1 MISDRERQESPTT
14 NLTVCATIGNPCIV
28 RLRSFQTDRQQ
39 ILGGILKSCT
49 VLATVLGIY
58 PAVAE
63 DVPAEIPAI
72 GAARVEQAPEINGLV
87 DEALWDAIAPAT
99 GFIQQNPDEGAL
111 STERTEVRIAF
122 DDSNLYFGII
132 CFDREP
138 ENIVVTQNRRDGSL
152 IDTDS
157 IQILIDSYNDGQ
169 NAFVFGT
176 SPTGIEFDAQVTK
189 AGQTRG
195 SAGGP
200 ARAGGAGGGGAQRA
214 GAAAFNLNWDAAWK
228 VRSQVTERG
237 WESEIAIP
245 FRTLR
250 YRPGTDQTW
259 GLNISRNIRRRN
271 ELSFWSPVS
280 RAFEFTQIEIAGKL
294 HGIEARS
301 HRNLKLLPYVIS
313 GFSQDFRLDEGRTER
328 KFNGGLDLKYSLTPG
343 LTLDGTI
350 NTDFA
355 QVEVDD
361 VQINLTRFDLFFP
374 EKRPFF
380 LENSGFFEFGTPRE
394 VEIFFSR
401 RIGLD
406 ENRQQVPID
415 AGARMSGKMGKY
427 QVGLLNMQTRDVEGR
442 APANNYAVGRVSR
455 ELPNRSSI
463 GVIAVNRQTAGSFE
477 GPRGYNRTFGAD
489 ANIGIGKF
497 GNWFNYVAGTQSPGL
512 EGSSHAY
519 SSRFDY
525 DDATHR
531 VSVSYLEVG
540 ENFNPEVGFVRRVRF
555 RNPSASYRYTY
566 YPKKGAWRTIE
577 PHAFI
582 QNWYTLGTN
591 EKESGF
597 EHYHFDSR
605 LQNGGRLGLAYNRN
619 FELLRRPFAVFPGI
633 KVPEGAYQFGETIA
647 NFQSDPSA
655 VAFGGGSVAKG
666 NFYSGD
672 ITAFSLTGGVR
683 KGQNLT
689 WTLTWA
695 RNMIDLPV
703 GAFNTDLASLR
714 FNWSISTK
722 SYFQTLSQYS
732 NRTNQMSHNLRLGL
746 LSTSA
751 TGLFVVYNTGMLMRD
766 YIDPHSVERRLETH
780 AFFIKFNYLLDY

>member
-1 MISDRERQESPTT
+1 MNGR
-14 NLTVCATIGNPCIV
+14 
-28 RLRSFQTDRQQ
+28 
-39 ILGGILKSCT
+39 
-49 VLATVLGIY
+49 IY
-58 PAVAE
+58 PLALGVLHLGAAGLAQETASNVPSVQAVRIATPPELDGSVDE
-63 DVPAEIPAI
+63 DVW
-72 GAARVEQAPEINGLV
+72 GSV
-87 DEALWDAIAPAT
+87 APAT
-99 GFIQQNPDEGAL
+99 AFIQQNPDEGAPA
-111 STERTEVRIAF
+111 TERTEVRITF
-122 DDSNLYFGII
+122 DDQNLYFGIV

-152 IDTDS
+152 DDTDS
-157 IQILIDSYNDGQ
+157 VQLLIDAYNDGQ

-195 SAGGP
+195 SGGGP
-200 ARAGGAGGGGAQRA
+200 ARAGGGGGAQRA
-214 GAAAFNLNWDAAWK
+214 GAAAFNLNWDAVWT
-228 VRSQVTERG
+228 VRSQVTDRG

-250 YRPGTDQTW
+250 YKPGTDQTW

-280 RAFEFTQIEIAGKL
+280 RAFEFSQVELAGQL
-294 HGIEARS
+294 HGLETKS
-301 HRNLKLLPYVIS
+301 HRNIKLLPYVLGGLS
-313 GFSQDFRLDEGRTER
+313 RDYRLTEGRTDR
-328 KFNGGLDLKYSLTPG
+328 TIRGGLDIKYGLTPG
-343 LTLDGTI
+343 LTLDGTV

-380 LENSGFFEFGTPRE
+380 LENSGFFEFGSPRE

-406 ENRQQVPID
+406 DNRQEVPID
-415 AGARMSGKMGKY
+415 AGARISGKIGKY
-427 QVGLLNMQTRDVEGR
+427 QVGVLNMQSRNVEGR
-442 APANNYAVGRVSR
+442 GPANNYSVARVSR
-455 ELPNRSSI
+455 ELANRTSI
-463 GVIAVNRQTAGSFE
+463 GVIAVNRETVGNQE
-477 GPRGYNRTFGAD
+477 GYREFNRTFGAD

-497 GNWFNYVAGTQSPGL
+497 GNWFNYVAGTQTPGL
-512 EGSSHAY
+512 SGSSHAY

-531 VSVSYLEVG
+531 VSVGYLEVG
-540 ENFNPEVGFVRRVRF
+540 KNFNPEAGFVRRVKF
-555 RNPSASYRYTY
+555 RKPNASYRYTY

-577 PHAFI
+577 PHAFF
-582 QNWYTLGTN
+582 QNWYSLDTN

-597 EHYHFDSR
+597 EHFHLDSR

-619 FELLRRPFAVFPGI
+619 FERLSVPFGVFPGVEI
-633 KVPEGAYQFGETIA
+633 PTGRYQFGETIA

-655 VAFGGGSVAKG
+655 PLFGGGSIAVG

-672 ITAFSLTGGVR
+672 ITAYSFNGGVR

-695 RNMIDLPV
+695 RNDIDLPM
-703 GAFNTDLASLR
+703 ASFKTDLASLR
-714 FNWSISTK
+714 FNWSITSK
-722 SYFQTLSQYS
+722 SYIQTLSQYS
-732 NRTNQMSHNLRLGL
+732 NRTNQLAHNIRLGL
-746 LSTSA
+746 LSTSS
-751 TGLFVVYNTGMLMRD
+751 TGLYVVYNTGMLMRD
-766 YIDPHSVERRLETH
+766 YVDPHSVERRVETQ

>member
-1 MISDRERQESPTT
+1 MDRPVTRFVLLCLALAWGGGPLAAQRTTDSVPSIRAVRVDSVPEFDGIVNES
-14 NLTVCATIGNPCIV
+14 LWE
-28 RLRSFQTDRQQ
+28 
-39 ILGGILKSCT
+39 
-49 VLATVLGIY
+49 
-58 PAVAE
+58 AV
-63 DVPAEIPAI
+63 P
-72 GAARVEQAPEINGLV
+72 
-87 DEALWDAIAPAT
+87 PAT
-99 GFIQQNPDEGAL
+99 GFIQQNPDEGAP

-122 DDSNLYFGII
+122 DDANMYFGII
-132 CFDREP
+132 CFDSQP

-157 IQILIDSYNDGQ
+157 IQLLIDTYNDGQ

-176 SPTGIEFDAQVTK
+176 SPTGVEFDAQVTK

-195 SAGGP
+195 FGGGP

-214 GAAAFNLNWDAAWK
+214 GAAAFNLNWDAVWR
-228 VRSQVTERG
+228 VRSQVTSRG
-237 WESEIAIP
+237 WESEIVIP

-250 YRPGTDQTW
+250 YKPGIDQTW
-259 GLNISRNIRRRN
+259 GLNISRNLRRRN

-280 RAFEFTQIEIAGKL
+280 RAFEFTQIEIAGQL
-294 HGIEARS
+294 HGVEAKT
-301 HRNLKLLPYVIS
+301 HRNLKLLPYVI
-313 GFSQDFRLDEGRTER
+313 GGLSQDFRQAEDRTKR
-328 KFNGGLDLKYSLTPG
+328 KLNGGLDLKYSLTPG
-343 LTLDGTI
+343 LTLDGTV

-380 LENSGFFEFGTPRE
+380 LENSGFFEFGSPRE

-406 ENRQQVPID
+406 ENRQEVPID
-415 AGARMSGKMGKY
+415 GGARMSGKVGKY
-427 QVGLLNMQTRDVEGR
+427 QVGVLNMQTRNFEGR
-442 APANNYAVGRVSR
+442 APANNYAVGRLSR
-455 ELPNRSSI
+455 ELPNRSSV
-463 GVIAVNRQTAGSFE
+463 GVIAVNRQTVGSHE
-477 GPRGYNRTFGAD
+477 GVREFNRTFGAD

-497 GNWFNYVAGTQSPGL
+497 GNWFNYVAGTQTPGL

-525 DDATHR
+525 DDAIHR
-531 VSVSYLEVG
+531 MSVSYLEVG
-540 ENFNPEVGFVRRVRF
+540 ENFNPEVGFVRRVKF
-555 RNPSASYRYTY
+555 RKPSASYRYTY
-566 YPKKGAWRTIE
+566 YPKKGAWRTVE
-577 PHAFI
+577 PHAFV

-597 EHYHFDSR
+597 EHYHLDSR

-619 FELLRRPFAVFPGI
+619 FERLRVPFGVFPGVRI
-633 KVPEGAYQFGETIA
+633 PVGAYQFGETIA

-655 VAFGGGSVAKG
+655 TFFGGGTFAVG
-666 NFYSGD
+666 DFYSGD
-672 ITAFSLTGGVR
+672 ITAYSLTGGAR

-695 RNMIDLPV
+695 RNIIDLPV
-703 GAFNTDLASLR
+703 GEFHTDLASLR
-714 FNWSISTK
+714 FNWSITPK

-732 NRTNQMSHNLRLGL
+732 NRTNRLSHNIRLGL
-746 LSTSA
+746 LSTSS

-766 YIDPHSVERRLETH
+766 YLDPHSTDRRLETQ
-780 AFFIKFNYLLDY
+780 AFFVKFNYLLDY

>member
-1 MISDRERQESPTT
+1 MGLPMESSEIP
-14 NLTVCATIGNPCIV
+14 G
-28 RLRSFQTDRQQ
+28 QTSEDSARRRMNRTLALLSVAALSLPFSSLAQQ
-39 ILGGILKSCT
+39 VPES
-49 VLATVLGIY
+49 V
-58 PAVAE
+58 PAVHAVRFE
-63 DVPAEIPAI
+63 RPPELDGLISEEIWNSIPPAKDF
-72 GAARVEQAPEINGLV
+72 V
-87 DEALWDAIAPAT
+87 
-99 GFIQQNPDEGAL
+99 QQNPDEGAL
-111 STERTEVRIAF
+111 STQRTEVRIGF
-122 DDSNLYFGII
+122 DENNLYFGII
-132 CFDREP
+132 CFDTEP
-138 ENIVVTQNRRDGSL
+138 ERIVVTQNRRDGSL
-152 IDTDS
+152 EDTDS
-157 IQILIDSYNDGQ
+157 VQLLIDAYNDGQ

-195 SAGGP
+195 SGGGP
-200 ARAGGAGGGGAQRA
+200 ARAGGGAGAQRA
-214 GAAAFNLNWDAAWK
+214 GAAAFNLNWDAVWR
-228 VRSQVTERG
+228 VRSQITERG

-250 YRPGTDQTW
+250 YRPGSDQTW

-280 RAFEFTQIEIAGKL
+280 RAFQFSQIELAGKL
-294 HGIEARS
+294 HGIEAHT
-301 HRNLKLLPYVIS
+301 HRNLKLLPYVI
-313 GFSQDFRLDEGRTER
+313 GGLSQDFRRAEGRSDAEID
-328 KFNGGLDLKYSLTPG
+328 GGLDVKYSLTPG
-343 LTLDGTI
+343 LTLDGTV

-380 LENSGFFEFGTPRE
+380 LENSGFFEFGSPRE

-406 ENRQQVPID
+406 ENRQEVPID
-415 AGARMSGKMGKY
+415 AGGRVSGKMGKY
-427 QVGLLNMQTRDVEGR
+427 QVGFLNMQTRHVDGR
-442 APANNYAVGRVSR
+442 APSNNYAVARVSR

-463 GVIAVNRQTAGSFE
+463 GVIGVNRQSVGDRE
-477 GPRGYNRTFGAD
+477 GVGAYNRTFGAD
-489 ANIGIGKF
+489 ANIGIGKYA
-497 GNWFNYVAGTQSPGL
+497 NWFTYAAGTRTPGL
-512 EGSSHAY
+512 EGEAHAY
-519 SSRFDY
+519 SSRLDF

-540 ENFNPEVGFVRRVRF
+540 GNFNPEVGFVRRVRF
-555 RNPSASYRYTY
+555 RKPSASYRYTY

-577 PHAFI
+577 PHAFF

-591 EKESGF
+591 DKESGF
-597 EHYHFDSR
+597 EHYHLDSR

-619 FELLRRPFAVFPGI
+619 FERISKPFVVFPGVTI
-633 KVPEGAYQFGETIA
+633 PIGRYQFGETIA

-655 VAFGGGSVAKG
+655 TLFGGGTFAVG
-666 NFYSGD
+666 DFYSGE
-672 ITAFSLTGGVR
+672 ITALGLTGGVR

-689 WTLTWA
+689 WTFSWS
-695 RNMIDLPV
+695 RNNIDLPV

-714 FNWSISTK
+714 FNWSITPK

-732 NRTNQMSHNLRLGL
+732 NRTNQLSHNIRLGL
-746 LSTSA
+746 LSTSS
-751 TGLFVVYNTGMLMRD
+751 TGLFVVYNAGMLMRD
-766 YIDPHSVERRLETH
+766 YMDPHSVERRIETQ

>member
-1 MISDRERQESPTT
+1 MNSRICP
-14 NLTVCATIGNPCIV
+14 I
-28 RLRSFQTDRQQ
+28 
-39 ILGGILKSCT
+39 
-49 VLATVLGIY
+49 VLAVLHLGAAGLAQETASNVPSVQAIRIAI
-58 PAVAE
+58 PPSLDGSVDE
-63 DVPAEIPAI
+63 DVW
-72 GAARVEQAPEINGLV
+72 RSV
-87 DEALWDAIAPAT
+87 APAT
-99 GFIQQNPDEGAL
+99 GFVQQNPDEGAPA
-111 STERTEVRIAF
+111 TERTEVRIAF
-122 DDSNLYFGII
+122 DDRNLYFGIV

-138 ENIVVTQNRRDGSL
+138 ESIVVTQNRRDGSL
-152 IDTDS
+152 DDTDS
-157 IQILIDSYNDGQ
+157 VQLLIDAYNDGQ

-176 SPTGIEFDAQVTK
+176 SPTGIEFDAQITK

-195 SAGGP
+195 SGGGP
-200 ARAGGAGGGGAQRA
+200 ARAGVGGGAQRA
-214 GAAAFNLNWDAAWK
+214 GAAAFNLNWDAVWT
-228 VRSQVTERG
+228 VRSQVTDRG

-250 YRPGTDQTW
+250 YKPGTDQTW

-280 RAFEFTQIEIAGKL
+280 RAFEFSQVELAGQL
-294 HGIEARS
+294 NGLEAKR
-301 HRNLKLLPYVIS
+301 HRNIKLLPYVL
-313 GFSQDFRLDEGRTER
+313 GGLSQDYRLAQGRTDR
-328 KFNGGLDLKYSLTPG
+328 TIRGGIDIKYGLTPG
-343 LTLDGTI
+343 LTLDGTV

-380 LENSGFFEFGTPRE
+380 LENSGFFEFGSPRE

-406 ENRQQVPID
+406 ENRREVPID
-415 AGARMSGKMGKY
+415 AGARISGKIGKY
-427 QVGLLNMQTRDVEGR
+427 QVGMLNMQSRNVEGR
-442 APANNYAVGRVSR
+442 TPANNYSVARVSR
-455 ELPNRSSI
+455 ELPNRTSI
-463 GVIAVNRQTAGSFE
+463 GVIAVNRETMGNQE
-477 GPRGYNRTFGAD
+477 GYGNFNRTFGAD

-497 GNWFNYVAGTQSPGL
+497 GNWFNYVAGTQTPGL
-512 EGSSHAY
+512 SGSAHAY

-531 VSVSYLEVG
+531 VSVGYLEVG

-555 RNPSASYRYTY
+555 RKPNASYRYTY
-566 YPKKGAWRTIE
+566 YPKNGAWRTVE
-577 PHAFI
+577 PHAFF
-582 QNWYTLGTN
+582 QNWYSLDTN

-597 EHYHFDSR
+597 EHFHLDSR

-619 FELLRRPFAVFPGI
+619 FERLSVPFGVFPGVEI
-633 KVPEGAYQFGETIA
+633 PVGRYQFGETIA

-655 VAFGGGSVAKG
+655 PLFGGGTLAVG

-672 ITAFSLTGGVR
+672 ITAYSFSGGVR

-695 RNMIDLPV
+695 RNDIELPT
-703 GAFNTDLASLR
+703 ASFKTDLASLR
-714 FNWSISTK
+714 FNWSITPK

-732 NRTNQMSHNLRLGL
+732 NRTNQLSHNIRLGL
-746 LSTSA
+746 LSTSS
-751 TGLFVVYNTGMLMRD
+751 TGLYVVYNTGILMRD
-766 YIDPHSVERRLETH
+766 YVDPHSVERRVETQ

>member
-1 MISDRERQESPTT
+1 MLGTAPISCFPGGPAPLLARVRVS
-14 NLTVCATIGNPCIV
+14 AT
-28 RLRSFQTDRQQ
+28 
-39 ILGGILKSCT
+39 LGLLC
-49 VLATVLGIY
+49 L
-58 PAVAE
+58 
-63 DVPAEIPAI
+63 
-72 GAARVEQAPEINGLV
+72 GAAATAQTVPSSVPMVRAAKVDTAPEVDGLV
-87 DEALWDAIAPAT
+87 NESVWDGIDPAT
-99 GFIQQNPDEGAL
+99 DFIQQNPDEGAL

-122 DDSNLYFGII
+122 DDANLYFGII
-132 CFDREP
+132 CFDSDP
-138 ENIVVTQNRRDGSL
+138 EHIVVTQNRRDGSL

-157 IQILIDSYNDGQ
+157 IQLLIDAYNDGQ

-176 SPTGIEFDAQVTK
+176 SPTGVEFDAQVTK

-195 SAGGP
+195 SGGGP

-214 GAAAFNLNWDAAWK
+214 GAAAFNLNWDAVWT
-228 VRSQVTERG
+228 VRSQVTARG
-237 WESEIAIP
+237 WESEISIP
-245 FRTLR
+245 FQTLR
-250 YRPGTDQTW
+250 YKPGKDQTW
-259 GLNISRNIRRRN
+259 GLNISRNLRRRN

-280 RAFEFTQIEIAGKL
+280 RAFEFTQVEIAGKL
-294 HGIEARS
+294 SGIEARA
-301 HRNLKLLPYVIS
+301 HRNLKLLPYVVG
-313 GFSQDFRLDEGRTER
+313 GFSQDFRLDEGRTDR
-328 KFNGGLDLKYSLTPG
+328 KITGGLDVKYGLTPG
-343 LTLDGTI
+343 LTLDGTV

-380 LENSGFFEFGTPRE
+380 LENSGFFEFGSPRE
-394 VEIFFSR
+394 VEVFFSR

-406 ENRQQVPID
+406 ENRREVPID
-415 AGARMSGKMGKY
+415 AGARISGKVGKY
-427 QVGLLNMQTRDVEGR
+427 QVGLLNMQTRDIEGQS
-442 APANNYAVGRVSR
+442 PANNYSVGRVSR
-455 ELPNRSSI
+455 ELPNRSSV
-463 GVIAVNRQTAGSFE
+463 GLIAVNRQTVGNREGSRE
-477 GPRGYNRTFGAD
+477 YNRSFGAD
-489 ANIGIGKF
+489 ANIGIGKY
-497 GNWFNYVAGTQSPGL
+497 GNWFSYAAGTQSPGL

-555 RNPSASYRYTY
+555 RKPSVSYRYTY

-577 PHAFI
+577 PHAFF
-582 QNWYTLGTN
+582 QHWYTLGTN

-597 EHYHFDSR
+597 EHYHLDSR
-605 LQNGGRLGLAYNRN
+605 LQNGGRLGLAHNRN
-619 FELLRRPFAVFPGI
+619 FELLRNPFRVFPGVN
-633 KVPEGAYQFGETIA
+633 VPVGKYQFGETIA

-655 VAFGGGSVAKG
+655 VMFGGGSFAVG
-666 NFYSGD
+666 SFYDGD
-672 ITAFSLTGGVR
+672 ITTYSLSGGVR

-703 GAFNTDLASLR
+703 GAFNTDLATLR
-714 FNWSISTK
+714 FNWSITSK

-732 NRTNQMSHNLRLGL
+732 NRTNQLSHNIRLGL
-746 LSTSA
+746 LSTSS

-766 YIDPHSVERRLETH
+766 YLDPHSVERRLETH
-780 AFFIKFNYLLDY
+780 AFFVKFNYLLDY

>member
-1 MISDRERQESPTT
+1 MQLLSVQVHNSRHPGKVLKLQ
-14 NLTVCATIGNPCIV
+14 TIFAV
-28 RLRSFQTDRQQ
+28 
-39 ILGGILKSCT
+39 
-49 VLATVLGIY
+49 VLGCCPLLAQETPTY
-58 PAVAE
+58 
-63 DVPAEIPAI
+63 VPTINA
-72 GAARVEQAPEINGLV
+72 GRVEQPPEIDGVVN
-87 DEALWDAIAPAT
+87 EAMWDSLAPAT
-99 GFIQQNPDEGAL
+99 GFIQQNPDEGAP

-132 CFDREP
+132 CFDRDP

-157 IQILIDSYNDGQ
+157 IQILIDAYNDGQ

-214 GAAAFNLNWDAAWK
+214 GAAAFNLNWDGVWR

-237 WESEIAIP
+237 WESEVVIP

-250 YRPGTDQTW
+250 YRPGADQTW
-259 GLNISRNIRRRN
+259 GLNFSRNIRRRN

-294 HGIEARS
+294 RGIEAKS

-313 GFSQDFRLDEGRTER
+313 GFSQDFRLAEGRTER

-343 LTLDGTI
+343 LTLDGTL

-406 ENRQQVPID
+406 ENRLQVPID
-415 AGARMSGKMGKY
+415 AGARVSGKMGKY
-427 QVGLLNMQTRDVEGR
+427 QVGLLNMQTRDIEGR

-477 GPRGYNRTFGAD
+477 GVREYNRTFGAD
-489 ANIGIGKF
+489 ANIGIGKY
-497 GNWFNYVAGTQSPGL
+497 GNWFNYIAGTQSPGL

-531 VSVSYLEVG
+531 ISVSYLEVG

-555 RNPSASYRYTY
+555 RKPSASYRYTY
-566 YPKKGAWRTIE
+566 YPTKGAWRTIE
-577 PHAFI
+577 PHAFV

-619 FELLRRPFAVFPGI
+619 FELLRRPFAVFPGV
-633 KVPEGAYQFGETIA
+633 KVPVGAYQFGETIA

-666 NFYSGD
+666 SFYSGD
-672 ITAFSLTGGVR
+672 ITALSLTGGVR

-714 FNWSISTK
+714 FNWSITPK
-722 SYFQTLSQYS
+722 SYFQTLSQFS
-732 NRTNQMSHNLRLGL
+732 NRTNQLSHNLRLGL
-746 LSTSA
+746 LSTSS
-751 TGLFVVYNTGMLMRD
+751 TGLFIVYNTGMLMRD
-766 YIDPHSVERRLETH
+766 YLDPHSVERRLETH

>member
-1 MISDRERQESPTT
+1 MGLPMESSEIP
-14 NLTVCATIGNPCIV
+14 G
-28 RLRSFQTDRQQ
+28 QTSEDSARRRMNRTLALLSVAALSLPFSSLAQQ
-39 ILGGILKSCT
+39 VPES
-49 VLATVLGIY
+49 V
-58 PAVAE
+58 PAVHAVRFE
-63 DVPAEIPAI
+63 RPPELDGLISEEIWNSIPPAKDF
-72 GAARVEQAPEINGLV
+72 V
-87 DEALWDAIAPAT
+87 
-99 GFIQQNPDEGAL
+99 QQNPDEGAL
-111 STERTEVRIAF
+111 STQRTEVRIGF
-122 DDSNLYFGII
+122 DENNLYFGII
-132 CFDREP
+132 CFDTEP
-138 ENIVVTQNRRDGSL
+138 ERIVVTQNRRDGSL
-152 IDTDS
+152 EDTDS
-157 IQILIDSYNDGQ
+157 VQLLIDAYNDGQ

-195 SAGGP
+195 SGGGP
-200 ARAGGAGGGGAQRA
+200 ARAGGGAGAQRA
-214 GAAAFNLNWDAAWK
+214 GAAAFNLNWDAVWR
-228 VRSQVTERG
+228 VRSQITERG

-250 YRPGTDQTW
+250 YRPGSDQTW

-280 RAFEFTQIEIAGKL
+280 RAFQFSQIELAGKL
-294 HGIEARS
+294 HGIEAHT
-301 HRNLKLLPYVIS
+301 HRNLKLLPYVI
-313 GFSQDFRLDEGRTER
+313 GGLSQDFRRAEGRSDAEID
-328 KFNGGLDLKYSLTPG
+328 GGLDVKYSLTPG
-343 LTLDGTI
+343 LTLDGTV

-380 LENSGFFEFGTPRE
+380 LENSGFFEFGSPRE

-406 ENRQQVPID
+406 ENRQEVPID
-415 AGARMSGKMGKY
+415 AGGRVSGKMGKY
-427 QVGLLNMQTRDVEGR
+427 QVGFLNMQTRHVDGR
-442 APANNYAVGRVSR
+442 APSNNYAVARVSR

-463 GVIAVNRQTAGSFE
+463 GVIGVNRQSVGDRE
-477 GPRGYNRTFGAD
+477 GVGAYNRTFGAD
-489 ANIGIGKF
+489 ANIGIGKYA
-497 GNWFNYVAGTQSPGL
+497 NWFTYVAGTRTPGR
-512 EGSSHAY
+512 EGEAHAY
-519 SSRFDY
+519 SSRLDF

-540 ENFNPEVGFVRRVRF
+540 GNFNPEVGFVRRVRF
-555 RNPSASYRYTY
+555 RKPSASYRYTY

-577 PHAFI
+577 PHAFF

-591 EKESGF
+591 DKESGF
-597 EHYHFDSR
+597 EHYHLDSR

-619 FELLRRPFAVFPGI
+619 FERISKPFVVFPGVTI
-633 KVPEGAYQFGETIA
+633 PIGRYQFGETIA

-655 VAFGGGSVAKG
+655 TLFGGGTFAVG
-666 NFYSGD
+666 DFYSGE
-672 ITAFSLTGGVR
+672 ITALGLTGGVR

-689 WTLTWA
+689 WTFSWS
-695 RNMIDLPV
+695 RNNIDLPV

-714 FNWSISTK
+714 FNWSITPK

-732 NRTNQMSHNLRLGL
+732 NRTNQLSHNIRLGL
-746 LSTSA
+746 LSTSS
-751 TGLFVVYNTGMLMRD
+751 TGLFVVYNAGMLMRD
-766 YIDPHSVERRLETH
+766 YMDPHSVERRIETQ

>member
-1 MISDRERQESPTT
+1 MSRRVAALGLAIAGLSGEGSAQR
-14 NLTVCATIGNPCIV
+14 ATEG
-28 RLRSFQTDRQQ
+28 L
-39 ILGGILKSCT
+39 
-49 VLATVLGIY
+49 
-58 PAVAE
+58 
-63 DVPAEIPAI
+63 
-72 GAARVEQAPEINGLV
+72 PEIRSVRIEQPPEFDGLV
-87 DEALWDAIAPAT
+87 DEDLWNQIEPAT
-99 GFIQQNPDEGAL
+99 GFIQQNPDEGAP
-111 STERTEVRIAF
+111 STERTEVRVAF

-132 CFDREP
+132 CFDSQP

-157 IQILIDSYNDGQ
+157 IQILIDTYNDGQ
-169 NAFVFGT
+169 NAFVFAT
-176 SPTGIEFDAQVTK
+176 SPTGVEFDAQVTK

-195 SAGGP
+195 SGGGP

-214 GAAAFNLNWDAAWK
+214 GAAAFNLNWDAVWR
-228 VRSQVTERG
+228 VRSQVTARG
-237 WESEIAIP
+237 WESEIVIP

-250 YRPGTDQTW
+250 YKPGPDQSW
-259 GLNISRNIRRRN
+259 GLNVSRNLRRRN

-280 RAFEFTQIEIAGKL
+280 RAFEFTQIEIAGQL
-294 HGIEARS
+294 HGIEAKS
-301 HRNLKLLPYVIS
+301 HRNLKLLPYVI
-313 GFSQDFRLDEGRTER
+313 GGVSQDYRLDEGRTDR
-328 KFNGGLDLKYSLTPG
+328 KLKGGLDLKYSLTPG
-343 LTLDGTI
+343 LTLDGTV

-380 LENSGFFEFGTPRE
+380 LENSGFFEFGSPRE

-406 ENRQQVPID
+406 ENRREVPID
-415 AGARMSGKMGKY
+415 GGARMSGKVGKY
-427 QVGLLNMQTRDVEGR
+427 QVGVLNMQTRQVDGR
-442 APANNYAVGRVSR
+442 TPANNYSVGRLSR

-463 GVIAVNRQTAGSFE
+463 GVIAVNRESVGDQE
-477 GPRGYNRTFGAD
+477 GLGGYNRTFGAD

-497 GNWFNYVAGTQSPGL
+497 GNWFNYVAGTQTHGL

-531 VSVSYLEVG
+531 ISVGYLEVG
-540 ENFNPEVGFVRRVRF
+540 ENFNPEVGFVRRVKF
-555 RNPSASYRYTY
+555 RKPNASYRYTY
-566 YPKKGAWRTIE
+566 YPKKGAWRTLE
-577 PHAFI
+577 PHAFF
-582 QNWYTLGTN
+582 QNWYTLGSN

-597 EHYHFDSR
+597 EHYHMDSR

-619 FELLRRPFAVFPGI
+619 FERLRRPFEVFPGVLI
-633 KVPEGAYQFGETIA
+633 PVGAYQYGETIA

-655 VAFGGGSVAKG
+655 VLFGGGSFAKG
-666 NFYSGD
+666 EFYSGG
-672 ITAFSLTGGVR
+672 ITSFSFTGGVR

-695 RNMIDLPV
+695 RNNIDLPV
-703 GAFNTDLASLR
+703 GVFHTDLASLR
-714 FNWSISTK
+714 FNWSITPK

-732 NRTNQMSHNLRLGL
+732 NRTNRLSHNIRLGL
-746 LSTSA
+746 LSTSS

-766 YIDPHSVERRLETH
+766 YLDPHSVDRRLETQ
-780 AFFIKFNYLLDY
+780 ALFIKFNYLLDY

>member
-1 MISDRERQESPTT
+1 MDVLLGPPSFGDSLPRPPTSLGSACELM
-14 NLTVCATIGNPCIV
+14 NHRIPVVCLVMFGLVGTAAAQRTTDGLPEV
-28 RLRSFQTDRQQ
+28 R
-39 ILGGILKSCT
+39 
-49 VLATVLGIY
+49 
-58 PAVAE
+58 
-63 DVPAEIPAI
+63 
-72 GAARVEQAPEINGLV
+72 AARI
-87 DEALWDAIAPAT
+87 DEAPQFDGLIDEDIWSGIAPAT
-99 GFIQQNPDEGAL
+99 DFVQQNPDEGSL

-132 CFDREP
+132 CFDSQP

-157 IQILIDSYNDGQ
+157 IQLLIDTYNDGQ

-176 SPTGIEFDAQVTK
+176 SPTGVEFDAQVTK

-195 SAGGP
+195 SGGGP

-214 GAAAFNLNWDAAWK
+214 GAAAFNLNWDAVWK
-228 VRSQVTERG
+228 VRSQVTARG
-237 WESEIAIP
+237 WESEIVIP

-250 YRPGTDQTW
+250 FKAGADQTW
-259 GLNISRNIRRRN
+259 GLNISRNLRRRN

-280 RAFEFTQIEIAGKL
+280 RAFEFTQVEIAGQL
-294 HGIEARS
+294 HGIEAKS
-301 HRNLKLLPYVIS
+301 HRNLKLLPYVI
-313 GFSQDFRLDEGRTER
+313 GGVSQDYRLDEGRTER
-328 KFNGGLDLKYSLTPG
+328 KINGGLDIKYSLTPG
-343 LTLDGTI
+343 LTLDGTV

-380 LENSGFFEFGTPRE
+380 LENSGFFEFGSPRE

-415 AGARMSGKMGKY
+415 GGARMSGKVGKY

-442 APANNYAVGRVSR
+442 APANNYTVGRVSR
-455 ELPNRSSI
+455 ELPNRSSV
-463 GVIAVNRQTAGSFE
+463 GLIAVNRQTVGDLDGA
-477 GPRGYNRTFGAD
+477 RAYNRTFGAD
-489 ANIGIGKF
+489 ANIGIGKY
-497 GNWFNYVAGTQSPGL
+497 GNWFNYVAGTQTPGL
-512 EGSSHAY
+512 EDSAHAY

-531 VSVSYLEVG
+531 VSVGYLEVG
-540 ENFNPEVGFVRRVRF
+540 ENFNPEVGFVRRVKF
-555 RNPSASYRYTY
+555 RKPNASYRYTY
-566 YPKKGAWRTIE
+566 YPKKGPWRTIE
-577 PHAFI
+577 PHAFF
-582 QNWYTLGTN
+582 QNWYTLGSN

-597 EHYHFDSR
+597 EHYHLDSR
-605 LQNGGRLGLAYNRN
+605 LQNGGRLGLAHNRN
-619 FELLRRPFAVFPGI
+619 FERLRTPFGVFPGVD
-633 KVPEGAYQFGETIA
+633 VPVGAYQFGETIA
-647 NFQSDPSA
+647 NLQSDPSA
-655 VAFGGGSVAKG
+655 VVFAGGTFAKG
-666 NFYSGD
+666 DFYSGG
-672 ITAFSLTGGVR
+672 ITAVSFSGGVR

-695 RNMIDLPV
+695 RNNIDLPV
-703 GAFNTDLASLR
+703 GEFHTDLASLR
-714 FNWSISTK
+714 FNWSITAK

-732 NRTNQMSHNLRLGL
+732 NRTNRMSHNIRLGL
-746 LSTSA
+746 LSTSS

-766 YIDPHSVERRLETH
+766 YLDPHSVERRVETQ
-780 AFFIKFNYLLDY
+780 AFFIKFNHLLDY

>member
-1 MISDRERQESPTT
+1 M
-14 NLTVCATIGNPCIV
+14 

-39 ILGGILKSCT
+39 ILGGTLKSCT

-111 STERTEVRIAF
+111 STERTEVRVAF

-157 IQILIDSYNDGQ
+157 IQILIDAYNDGQ

-294 HGIEARS
+294 HGIEAKS

-328 KFNGGLDLKYSLTPG
+328 KLNGGLDVKYSLTPG

-463 GVIAVNRQTAGSFE
+463 GVIAVNRQTARGFE
-477 GPRGYNRTFGAD
+477 GVREYNRTFGAD

-555 RNPSASYRYTY
+555 RKPSASYRYTY

-577 PHAFI
+577 PHAFV

-633 KVPEGAYQFGETIA
+633 NVPEGAYQFGETIA

-666 NFYSGD
+666 DFYSGD

-780 AFFIKFNYLLDY
+780 AFFIKFNYLLDYKRNVA

>member
-1 MISDRERQESPTT
+1 MFRRISV
-14 NLTVCATIGNPCIV
+14 L
-28 RLRSFQTDRQQ
+28 
-39 ILGGILKSCT
+39 
-49 VLATVLGIY
+49 VLAVAVLTATGWAQRATEGFPEVRSSRID
-58 PAVAE
+58 E
-63 DVPAEIPAI
+63 
-72 GAARVEQAPEINGLV
+72 APKLDGLV
-87 DEALWDAIAPAT
+87 DEDLWSEIEPAT
-99 GFIQQNPDEGAL
+99 GFVQQNPDEGAP
-111 STERTEVRIAF
+111 STERTEIRIGF

-132 CFDREP
+132 CFDSQP

-157 IQILIDSYNDGQ
+157 IQILIDTYNDGQ

-195 SAGGP
+195 TGGGP

-214 GAAAFNLNWDAAWK
+214 GAAAFNLNWDAVWK
-228 VRSQVTERG
+228 VRSQVTDRG

-250 YRPGTDQTW
+250 YRPGAGQTW
-259 GLNISRNIRRRN
+259 GLNLSRNLRRRN

-280 RAFEFTQIEIAGKL
+280 RAFEFTQIEIAGQL
-294 HGIEARS
+294 HGIEAKP
-301 HRNLKLLPYVIS
+301 HRNLKLLPYVI
-313 GFSQDFRLDEGRTER
+313 GGASQNFRIDEGRTDT
-328 KFNGGLDLKYSLTPG
+328 KLTGGLDIKYSLTPG
-343 LTLDGTI
+343 LTLDGTL

-380 LENSGFFEFGTPRE
+380 LENSGFFEFGSPRE

-415 AGARMSGKMGKY
+415 GGARMSGKVGKY
-427 QVGLLNMQTRDVEGR
+427 QIGVLNMQTRDVEGR
-442 APANNYAVGRVSR
+442 TPANNYSVGRLSR

-463 GVIAVNRQTAGSFE
+463 GVIAVNRQAVGDPEGAG
-477 GPRGYNRTFGAD
+477 RYNRTFGAD

-497 GNWFNYVAGTQSPGL
+497 GNWFSYVAGTQTPGL

-519 SSRFDY
+519 SSRFDF

-540 ENFNPEVGFVRRVRF
+540 ANFNPEVGFVRRVRF
-555 RNPSASYRYTY
+555 RKPSASYRYTY
-566 YPKKGAWRTIE
+566 YPTKGAWRTIE
-577 PHAFI
+577 PHAFF
-582 QNWYTLGTN
+582 QNWYTLGSN

-597 EHYHFDSR
+597 EHYHMDSR

-619 FELLRRPFAVFPGI
+619 FELLRKPFEVFPGVRI
-633 KVPEGAYQFGETIA
+633 PVGAYQFGETIA
-647 NFQSDPSA
+647 NLQSDPSA
-655 VAFGGGSVAKG
+655 VVFGGGTLAKG
-666 NFYSGD
+666 DFYSGD
-672 ITAFSLTGGVR
+672 ITAFSFTGGVR

-689 WTLTWA
+689 WTLGWS
-695 RNMIDLPV
+695 RNFIDLPV
-703 GAFNTDLASLR
+703 GEFHTDLASLR
-714 FNWSISTK
+714 FNWSITPK

-732 NRTNQMSHNLRLGL
+732 NRTNRMTHNFRLGL
-746 LSTSA
+746 LSTSS

-766 YIDPHSVERRLETH
+766 YMDPHSVERRLESQ
-780 AFFIKFNYLLDY
+780 AFFVKLNYLLDY

>member
-1 MISDRERQESPTT
+1 MVNSGARRVPATRLPERPKTIARLDPMARQSLAVWLSALSLAGVGLAQRETAGLPEVQAAR
-14 NLTVCATIGNPCIV
+14 IGQGLELDGRI
-28 RLRSFQTDRQQ
+28 D
-39 ILGGILKSCT
+39 
-49 VLATVLGIY
+49 
-58 PAVAE
+58 E
-63 DVPAEIPAI
+63 DVWTQ
-72 GAARVEQAPEINGLV
+72 VE
-87 DEALWDAIAPAT
+87 PAT
-99 GFIQQNPDEGAL
+99 GFVQQNPDEGAP

-122 DDSNLYFGII
+122 DDSSLYFGII
-132 CFDREP
+132 CFDSQP
-138 ENIVVTQNRRDGSL
+138 ENIVVTQNRRDGDL

-157 IQILIDSYNDGQ
+157 IQILIDTYNDGQ

-176 SPTGIEFDAQVTK
+176 SPTGVEFDAQVTK

-214 GAAAFNLNWDAAWK
+214 GAAAFNLNWDAVWR
-228 VRSQVTERG
+228 VRSQVTARG

-250 YRPGTDQTW
+250 YKPGAGQTW
-259 GLNISRNIRRRN
+259 GLNISRNLRRRN

-280 RAFEFTQIEIAGKL
+280 RAFEFTQIEIAGQL
-294 HGIEARS
+294 HGIEAKS
-301 HRNLKLLPYVIS
+301 HRNLKLLPYVIGGLS
-313 GFSQDFRLDEGRTER
+313 RDYRLQDGTTER
-328 KFNGGLDLKYSLTPG
+328 KLKGGLDLKFSLTPG
-343 LTLDGTI
+343 LTLDGTV

-406 ENRQQVPID
+406 ENRLEVPID
-415 AGARMSGKMGKY
+415 GGARVSGKMGKY
-427 QVGLLNMQTRDVEGR
+427 QVGLLNMQTRDMEGR
-442 APANNYAVGRVSR
+442 TPANNYSVARVAR
-455 ELPNRSSI
+455 ELPNRSSV
-463 GVIAVNRQTAGSFE
+463 GVIAVNRQAVGDLGS
-477 GPRGYNRTFGAD
+477 GRGYNRTFGAD
-489 ANIGIGKF
+489 ANIGVGRF

-512 EGSSHAY
+512 EGQSHAY

-540 ENFNPEVGFVRRVRF
+540 EHFNPEVGFVRRVRF
-555 RNPSASYRYTY
+555 RKPSASYRYTH
-566 YPKKGAWRTIE
+566 YPTRGAWRSIE
-577 PHAFI
+577 PHAFF

-597 EHYHFDSR
+597 EHYHLDSR

-619 FELLRRPFAVFPGI
+619 FELLRKPFEVFPGVRI
-633 KVPEGAYQFGETIA
+633 PIGGYQFGETIA

-655 VAFGGGSVAKG
+655 VLFGGGTFAVG
-666 NFYSGD
+666 DFYSGD
-672 ITAFSLTGGVR
+672 ITAYSFSGGVR

-695 RNMIDLPV
+695 RNNIDLPV
-703 GAFNTDLASLR
+703 GKFHTDLASLR
-714 FNWSISTK
+714 FNWSITPK

-732 NRTNQMSHNLRLGL
+732 NRTNQLTHNIRLGL
-746 LSTSA
+746 LSKSS

-766 YIDPHSVERRLETH
+766 YLDPHSVERRLETQ

>member
-1 MISDRERQESPTT
+1 MNNR
-14 NLTVCATIGNPCIV
+14 
-28 RLRSFQTDRQQ
+28 
-39 ILGGILKSCT
+39 
-49 VLATVLGIY
+49 IY
-58 PAVAE
+58 PLALVLVHLASAGLAQETASTVPSVQAVRIATPPRL
-63 DVPAEIPAI
+63 D
-72 GAARVEQAPEINGLV
+72 GLV
-87 DEALWDAIAPAT
+87 EEELWRSISPAS
-99 GFIQQNPDEGAL
+99 GFVQQNPDEGAPA
-111 STERTEVRIAF
+111 TERTEVRIAF
-122 DDSNLYFGII
+122 DDRNLYFGIV

-152 IDTDS
+152 DDTDS
-157 IQILIDSYNDGQ
+157 VQLLIDAYNDGQ

-176 SPTGIEFDAQVTK
+176 SPTGIEFDAQITK

-195 SAGGP
+195 SGGGP
-200 ARAGGAGGGGAQRA
+200 ARAGGGGGAQRA
-214 GAAAFNLNWDAAWK
+214 GAAAFNLNWDAVWT
-228 VRSQVTERG
+228 VRSQVTDRG

-250 YRPGTDQTW
+250 YKPGTDQTW

-280 RAFEFTQIEIAGKL
+280 RAFEFSQVELAGQL
-294 HGIEARS
+294 HGLETKR
-301 HRNLKLLPYVIS
+301 HRNVKLLPYVL
-313 GFSQDFRLDEGRTER
+313 GGLSQDYRLAEGRTDR
-328 KFNGGLDLKYSLTPG
+328 TIRGGIDIKYGLTPG
-343 LTLDGTI
+343 LTLDGTV

-380 LENSGFFEFGTPRE
+380 LENSGFFEFGSPRE

-406 ENRQQVPID
+406 ENRQEVPID
-415 AGARMSGKMGKY
+415 AGARVSGKIGKY
-427 QVGLLNMQTRDVEGR
+427 QVGMLNMQSRNVDGR
-442 APANNYAVGRVSR
+442 TPANNYSVARVSR
-455 ELPNRSSI
+455 ELPNRTSI
-463 GVIAVNRQTAGSFE
+463 GIIAVNRETVGTQE
-477 GPRGYNRTFGAD
+477 GYSEFNRTFGAD

-497 GNWFNYVAGTQSPGL
+497 GNWFNYVAGTQTPGL
-512 EGSSHAY
+512 SGSAHAY

-531 VSVSYLEVG
+531 ISVGYLEVG
-540 ENFNPEVGFVRRVRF
+540 EKFNPEVGFVRRVKF
-555 RNPSASYRYTY
+555 RKPSASYRYTY
-566 YPKKGAWRTIE
+566 YPTKGAWRTIE
-577 PHAFI
+577 PHAFF
-582 QNWYTLGTN
+582 QNWYSLDTN

-597 EHYHFDSR
+597 EHYHLDSR

-619 FELLRRPFAVFPGI
+619 FERLSVPFGVFPGVEI
-633 KVPEGAYQFGETIA
+633 PAGRYQFGETIA

-655 VAFGGGSVAKG
+655 PLFGGGTLAIG
-666 NFYSGD
+666 DFYSGD
-672 ITAFSLTGGVR
+672 ITAFSFSGGLR

-695 RNMIDLPV
+695 RNDIELPM
-703 GAFNTDLASLR
+703 ASFKTDLASLR
-714 FNWSISTK
+714 FNWSITPK

-732 NRTNQMSHNLRLGL
+732 NRTNQLSHNLRLGL
-746 LSTSA
+746 LSTSS
-751 TGLFVVYNTGMLMRD
+751 TGLYVVYNTGMLMRD
-766 YIDPHSVERRLETH
+766 YVDPHSVERRVETQ

>member
-1 MISDRERQESPTT
+1 MNNR
-14 NLTVCATIGNPCIV
+14 
-28 RLRSFQTDRQQ
+28 
-39 ILGGILKSCT
+39 
-49 VLATVLGIY
+49 IY
-58 PAVAE
+58 PLALVLVHLASAGLAQETASTVPSVQAVRIATPPRL
-63 DVPAEIPAI
+63 D
-72 GAARVEQAPEINGLV
+72 GLV
-87 DEALWDAIAPAT
+87 EEELWRSISPAS
-99 GFIQQNPDEGAL
+99 GFVQQNPDEGAPA
-111 STERTEVRIAF
+111 TERTEVRIAF
-122 DDSNLYFGII
+122 DDRNLYFGIV

-152 IDTDS
+152 DDTDS
-157 IQILIDSYNDGQ
+157 VQLLIDAYNDGQ

-176 SPTGIEFDAQVTK
+176 SPTGIEFDAQITK

-195 SAGGP
+195 SGGGP
-200 ARAGGAGGGGAQRA
+200 ARAGGGGGAQRA
-214 GAAAFNLNWDAAWK
+214 GAAAFNLNWDAVWT
-228 VRSQVTERG
+228 VRSQVTDRG

-250 YRPGTDQTW
+250 YKPGTDQTW

-280 RAFEFTQIEIAGKL
+280 RAFEFSQVELAGQL
-294 HGIEARS
+294 HGLETKR
-301 HRNLKLLPYVIS
+301 HRNVKLLPYVL
-313 GFSQDFRLDEGRTER
+313 GGLSQDYRLAEERTDR
-328 KFNGGLDLKYSLTPG
+328 TIRGGIDIKYGLTPG
-343 LTLDGTI
+343 LTLDGTV

-380 LENSGFFEFGTPRE
+380 LENSGFFEFGSPRE

-406 ENRQQVPID
+406 ENRQEVPID
-415 AGARMSGKMGKY
+415 AGARVSGKIGKY
-427 QVGLLNMQTRDVEGR
+427 QVGMLNMQSRNVDGR
-442 APANNYAVGRVSR
+442 TPANNYSVARVSR
-455 ELPNRSSI
+455 ELPNRTSI
-463 GVIAVNRQTAGSFE
+463 GIIAVNRETVGTQE
-477 GPRGYNRTFGAD
+477 GYSEFNRTFGAD

-497 GNWFNYVAGTQSPGL
+497 GNWFNYVAGTQTPGL
-512 EGSSHAY
+512 SGSAHAY

-531 VSVSYLEVG
+531 ISVGYLEVG
-540 ENFNPEVGFVRRVRF
+540 EKFNPEVGFVRRVKF
-555 RNPSASYRYTY
+555 RKPSASYRYTY
-566 YPKKGAWRTIE
+566 YPTKGAWRTIE
-577 PHAFI
+577 PHAFF
-582 QNWYTLGTN
+582 QNWYSLDTN

-597 EHYHFDSR
+597 EHYHLDSR

-619 FELLRRPFAVFPGI
+619 FERLSVPFGVFPGVEI
-633 KVPEGAYQFGETIA
+633 PAGRYQFGETIA

-655 VAFGGGSVAKG
+655 PLFGGGTLAIG
-666 NFYSGD
+666 DFYSGD
-672 ITAFSLTGGVR
+672 ITAFSFSGGLR

-695 RNMIDLPV
+695 RNDIELPM
-703 GAFNTDLASLR
+703 ASFKTDLASLR
-714 FNWSISTK
+714 FNWSITPK

-732 NRTNQMSHNLRLGL
+732 NRTNQLSHNLRLGL
-746 LSTSA
+746 LSTSS
-751 TGLFVVYNTGMLMRD
+751 TGLYVVYNTGMLMRD
-766 YIDPHSVERRLETH
+766 YVDPHSVERRVETQ